1 MKNIP
6 EVTVTLWLNLLRC
19 WDDRSNFLRCAI
31 VSPGLTACQSEESS
45 MGVPAWAEISRD
57 ASQAGNME
65 SRGGTSGFPVHRLET
80 SPTIATYTGER
91 EANTRTNTNTRPDQS
106 PSVGPAEVVWKI
118 KREHTSK
125 NSQVWQIPWKM
136 NVKFNIYHKLGFS
149 HFLFILTQFLR
160 DEFSKRETQGVI
172 FEISINSM

>member
-1 MKNIP
+1 M
-6 EVTVTLWLNLLRC
+6 
-19 WDDRSNFLRCAI
+19 
-31 VSPGLTACQSEESS
+31 GQSEESS

-106 PSVGPAEVVWKI
+106 PAVGPAEVVWKI

-125 NSQVWQIPWKM
+125 NSQNLVDLQPMASIIQEEGLHDFPSNTKKVAENEKKWYK
-136 NVKFNIYHKLGFS
+136 
-149 HFLFILTQFLR
+149 QFARNMGGMLE
-160 DEFSKRETQGVI
+160 DKPYKNLQWPPPPNT
-172 FEISINSM
+172 